1 MTIQDYTLE
10 LSQDQSFTGASPN
23 FLPYVASSG
32 SIDTGSLENLLQDKG
47 LGAELVM
54 EFEVTEA
61 FTGYEESNAIPH
73 IVMGVC
79 VADDAALT
87 ANVSIIGMVGW
98 QLGSTKVE
106 FGLQPSDSQV
116 VPNLY
121 LGDRYYC
128 KINPGVIGLPWIG
141 SGGVRQDKIT
151 PPTSVSGLVPW
162 RRYLGAYYILPMR
175 TGQAV
180 QMSNPALWTATNFT
194 AGKLSTRI
202 LINQPIS
209 DGKHHYASGMKVV

>member
-23 FLPYVASSG
+23 FLPYVAG
-32 SIDTGSLENLLQDKG
+32 SNAIAIGSLENAIVDVG
-47 LGAELVM
+47 LGAELVV

-61 FTGYEESNAIPH
+61 FTGYSAANAIPH

-79 VADDAALT
+79 LATDAALT
-87 ANVSIIGMVGW
+87 ANVSIISTAGW
-98 QLGSTKVE
+98 ALGGTKVE
-106 FGLQPSDSQV
+106 FGLQPSDSTV
-116 VPNLY
+116 LPNLF
-121 LGDRYYC
+121 LGDRYYA
-128 KINPGVIGLPWIG
+128 KVNPGVLGLPWIG
-141 SGGVRQDKIT
+141 SGGARNNKVL
-151 PPTSVSGLVPW
+151 PGNL
-162 RRYLGAYYILPMR
+162 YLGAYYILPMR